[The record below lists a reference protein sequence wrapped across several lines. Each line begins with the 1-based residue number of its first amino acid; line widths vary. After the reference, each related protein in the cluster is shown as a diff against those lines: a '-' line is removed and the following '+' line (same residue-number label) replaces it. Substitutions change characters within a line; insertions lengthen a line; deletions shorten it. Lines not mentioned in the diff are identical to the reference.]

1 MCIVTSICCCCMS
14 VSRLSKPCPYLLVFH
29 CSVAFLQPILTFCSL
44 HDSLFKISFF
54 QSVEFGIHV
63 SKNPCCISTIRRII
77 NFQDFNRVSTSKRMG
92 CAEDNLCLLFAL
104 STISSTCYLVS
115 CRQSNLYFFGIAR
128 NDD

>member
-1 MCIVTSICCCCMS
+1 MCIVTSICCCCIS

-54 QSVEFGIHV
+54 QSLEFGIHV
-63 SKNPCCISTIRRII
+63 TKNPCCISTIRRII
-77 NFQDFNRVSTSKRMG
+77 NFQDFNMVSTSKRMG

-104 STISSTCYLVS
+104 STISSSS
-115 CRQSNLYFFGIAR
+115 CLYRIRIAKCNLGSIS
-128 NDD
+128 